1 MNKKI
6 LLISGCPRSGTTL
19 INIIIN
25 SHPKIAITNEIN
37 LFNIVNDIDN
47 ALFRREGKLEK
58 MIASGRGIDRKKT
71 SREIW
76 KASELL
82 DWIPR
87 KKVCKNEILYQ
98 LCSSIKSSEIT
109 IYGDKTP
116 GYYHNNI
123 SLMAKKLDLDIYM
136 IHISRDPF
144 EVVSSIDRRIK
155 NSQQDKDYWRSI
167 MSIKDAVNE
176 WIDAWNSRKLLSNS
190 DGVKLL
196 DMNYNALIKNPK
208 NGTEIISEFLSVE
221 NKFNTSMVNNSEL
234 KHDINSST
242 ITDIAPQLQDIMSE
256 WHKYGILLNNSYELI
271 PRVKDSYADK
281 ARKNIKKIVVRLN
294 RIILC
299 LQS

>member
-109 IYGDKTP
+109 I
-116 GYYHNNI
+116 
-123 SLMAKKLDLDIYM
+123 
-136 IHISRDPF
+136 
-144 EVVSSIDRRIK
+144 
-155 NSQQDKDYWRSI
+155 
-167 MSIKDAVNE
+167 
-176 WIDAWNSRKLLSNS
+176 
-190 DGVKLL
+190 
-196 DMNYNALIKNPK
+196 
-208 NGTEIISEFLSVE
+208 
-221 NKFNTSMVNNSEL
+221 
-234 KHDINSST
+234 
-242 ITDIAPQLQDIMSE
+242 
-256 WHKYGILLNNSYELI
+256 
-271 PRVKDSYADK
+271 
-281 ARKNIKKIVVRLN
+281 
-294 RIILC
+294 
-299 LQS
+299 